1 MKKVNLLICALMLAL
16 LPSCACLKTKPC
28 TKEEVKKVECKKDC
42 ATNKKAK
49 KVVKDCK
56 QKDCKKSEKK
66 LTEEQKTEIKKA
78 SKEVAKKS
86 AKKAVEHQQQK
97 AAKKQATKNTQ
108 VKK

>member
-42 ATNKKAK
+42 ECCEKCKKAK
-49 KVVKDCK
+49 KDCK
-56 QKDCKKSEKK
+56 KKDCKKSEKK

-78 SKEVAKKS
+78 
-86 AKKAVEHQQQK
+86 
-97 AAKKQATKNTQ
+97 
-108 VKK
+108 